1 MSENHTPDTAEP
13 LQETGAVDAQNA
25 PSPVSRLGAFLSHPK
40 APLAVGAVVLI
51 VAGAVTWHIK
61 GSPASLLPIGRPSI
75 VTFDPVKFTNAQR
88 AAASIL
94 AASKDA
100 DVALSLTQVAKQAE
114 PVIRE
119 EAHGAV
125 VLVKQAVVAPD
136 SSIPDITN
144 AVLARFGLPT
154 NVPTVTTP
162 VGNPENLEDIAPT
175 DSAFSAGKLREDY
188 RMELDAERAK
198 AAAAQ
203 AKQDKQS
210 AMIP

>member
-1 MSENHTPDTAEP
+1 MT
-13 LQETGAVDAQNA
+13 
-25 PSPVSRLGAFLSHPK
+25 SRLGGFLSHPK
-40 APLAVGAVVLI
+40 APLAAGVLVLVVA
-51 VAGAVTWHIK
+51 AGAVAWHFR
-61 GSPASLLPIGRPSI
+61 GSPTSLLSMGHPSI

-136 SSIPDITN
+136 GYIPDITN
-144 AVLARFGLPT
+144 AVLERFGLPT
-154 NVPTVTTP
+154 TVPTVTTP
-162 VGNPENLEDIAPT
+162 VANPENLEDIAPT

-188 RMELDAERAK
+188 RMELDAQRAK
-198 AAAAQ
+198 AAAQQ